1 MTASSTESIT
11 RPHPTSGTPGR
22 HVQLLDE
29 DKATPIQLPPGVTP
43 QDWESEKV
51 RWQNPRIRALLGCI
65 RLLGGVLESN
75 YAILHCS
82 PDRLIEIFRKVQQV
96 SDLIRSEIVPLLAT
110 PSLFPALEEARQR
123 AELSLDILNKTVLK
137 ALDTFP
143 THSVA
148 DGVTQVD
155 LLSLRKLLCVS
166 IGKLHAFLQDAFGE
180 FVANDPRST
189 HDADYFLSQRFP
201 QDLEEAE
208 WLHSTVK
215 GLNSY
220 MAAFNSRRER
230 LFTKIIEEVR
240 KEQTLPFGR
249 RWERVENFL
258 EIVQQ
263 VLIPK
268 LKEVLALRGI
278 RFYEM
283 EILDRY
289 AMEIPTHCRLLKE
302 VHATGR
308 RATLKMKAASRP
320 SRSEREQSVEHLI
333 ACHAVFSDR
342 VVELMT
348 QIDKELRDLVAFVP
362 LWLDSIEKRRA
373 LLLRR
378 EPSEGAPARPSPG
391 LDDTNPFPT

>member
-1 MTASSTESIT
+1 MTASSTQPLHQTPS
-11 RPHPTSGTPGR
+11 TSGTQAR
-22 HVQLLDE
+22 RVQLLNDE
-29 DKATPIQLPPGVTP
+29 TPIQLPAGITTA
-43 QDWESEKV
+43 DWTVEKI
-51 RWQNPRIRALLGCI
+51 RWQNPRIRGLLGCI

-82 PDRLIEIFRKVQQV
+82 PDRLLEIFRKVRQV
-96 SDLIRSEIVPLLAT
+96 SELVSSEISPLMVC
-110 PSLFPALEEARQR
+110 PSSFPNLEEARQR
-123 AELSLDILNKTVLK
+123 AELSLEMLNKNVLQ
-137 ALDTFP
+137 ALDDFP
-143 THSVA
+143 THSVTN
-148 DGVTQVD
+148 GVTQVD
-155 LLSLRKLLCVS
+155 LLGLRKLLCVS

-208 WLHSTVK
+208 WLHSTVN
-215 GLNSY
+215 GLSNY
-220 MAAFNSRRER
+220 METFDFRRGR
-230 LFTKIIEEVR
+230 LLAPIIADVR
-240 KEQTLPFGR
+240 REQTLPIGQ
-249 RWERVENFL
+249 RWENLESFL
-258 EIVQQ
+258 DIVQE

-289 AMEIPTHCRLLKE
+289 AMDIPTHCRLLKE
-302 VHATGR
+302 IHSTGR
-308 RATLKMKAASRP
+308 RAARKMRETSRN

-333 ACHAVFSDR
+333 TCHAVFSDR
-342 VVELMT
+342 LVELMI

-362 LWLDSIEKRRA
+362 IWLDSIEKRRA

-378 EPSEGAPARPSPG
+378 EPSEGIAPGQALSQE
-391 LDDTNPFPT
+391 DTNPILA

>member
-1 MTASSTESIT
+1 MTASSTQPLT
-11 RPHPTSGTPGR
+11 HPQSTSGTPVR
-22 HVQLLDE
+22 RVQLLDDE
-29 DKATPIQLPPGVTP
+29 TPIQLPLGMTTA
-43 QDWESEKV
+43 DWTVEKI
-51 RWQNPRIRALLGCI
+51 RWQNPRIRGLLGCI

-82 PDRLIEIFRKVQQV
+82 PDRLLEIFRKVRQV
-96 SDLIRSEIVPLLAT
+96 SELVSAEISPLMVS
-110 PSLFPALEEARQR
+110 PSRFPALEEARQR
-123 AELSLDILNKTVLK
+123 AELSLEMLTKNVLK
-137 ALDTFP
+137 ALHSFP

-148 DGVTQVD
+148 NGVTQVD
-155 LLSLRKLLCVS
+155 LLGLRKLLCVS

-208 WLHSTVK
+208 WLHSTVN

-220 MAAFNSRRER
+220 MATFDSRRGR
-230 LFTKIIEEVR
+230 LFTPIIADVR
-240 KEQTLPFGR
+240 REQTLPIGQ
-249 RWERVENFL
+249 RWENLESFL
-258 EIVQQ
+258 DIVQQ

-302 VHATGR
+302 VHNTGR
-308 RATLKMKAASRP
+308 RAAREMRAASRP

-333 ACHAVFSDR
+333 TCHAVFSDR
-342 VVELMT
+342 LVELMV

-362 LWLDSIEKRRA
+362 IWLDSIEKRRA

-378 EPSEGAPARPSPG
+378 EPAEGIASGQALSQE
-391 LDDTNPFPT
+391 DTNPFPT